1 MEGGG
6 GRTKDEQTSL
16 DRRICTSHLIHHH
29 APTLSIPKHDL
40 IPHIGGHKRPPL
52 RSQHGMRVKKQEPE
66 YLIGRH
72 AQAEGATHRIPTEV
86 EEYHVR
92 QSPVRL
98 HVAE

>member
-1 MEGGG
+1 
-6 GRTKDEQTSL
+6 
-16 DRRICTSHLIHHH
+16 
-29 APTLSIPKHDL
+29 
-40 IPHIGGHKRPPL
+40 
-52 RSQHGMRVKKQEPE
+52 MRVKKQEPE

-72 AQAEGATHRIPTEV
+72 AQAEGAAHRIPTEV